1 MNSTTTES
9 HEEYVN
15 SPVLLSMRIL
25 TRWLVYYDEQCVKT
39 PINVLCYL
47 LEKRKTRYA
56 VNKHTIKTY
65 ETGTILCTKNSI
77 SKNGKLA
84 LPKAQF

>member
-25 TRWLVYYDEQCVKT
+25 TRWLVYNDEQCVKT

-56 VNKHTIKTY
+56 VNKHTIK
-65 ETGTILCTKNSI
+65 S
-77 SKNGKLA
+77 
-84 LPKAQF
+84 